1 MDTLRLGD
9 LGLGEQETARYESTQ
24 NPAYAMLQYS
34 GLIYGFPA
42 QYPFRP
48 VPGVK
53 IRGKEMAKLILVDLI
68 LYSVLLRRSGNGM
81 AYEEHVD
88 QAAGLIRSYY
98 RGIHEVNGQGDAPS
112 IENILLDRVSYRK
125 NYFDFRRSGINSHL
139 FWDWYFFQEY
149 LEAVEKNSTLSSGW
163 FDDLLWRKKEMKKLT
178 IKLVASAIHSDR
190 KITRGEQVLLN
201 HFHKSARFLS
211 PNEKARIHK
220 ILKDGI
226 DLEHI
231 RIPGLSWIGRRY
243 LLDISLLAM
252 YADKKLEQAEE
263 EYLRGLIRHLNL
275 SEENLLESKVDL
287 GLFLFQYGRKLHFYN
302 RRKNGLALVG
312 QAVSENTGKL
322 GKAASLEYKETMEMA
337 ATFGLLLQHQL
348 RIGKHRRV
356 PSEEEIAF
364 ALDQLK
370 DIPRFLPFFSIMFV
384 PVPGITEA
392 YILLACAIERMT
404 GNSIQ
409 LLPSQFSRIAKGK

>member
-1 MDTLRLGD
+1 LGI
-9 LGLGEQETARYESTQ
+9 GPGQTAHYESTRH
-24 NPAYAMLQYS
+24 PAYAILQCS

-48 VPGVK
+48 APEVK
-53 IRGKEMAKLILVDLI
+53 MKGKNKAKMILLDLI
-68 LYSVLLRRSGNGM
+68 LYSALVRKSGDET
-81 AYEEHVD
+81 AYEEKVEET
-88 QAAGLIRSYY
+88 ARLISSYY
-98 RGIHEVNGQGDAPS
+98 QGVHDIASQGEEPS
-112 IENILLDRVSYRK
+112 IENILLDRVAYRK

-149 LEAVEKNSTLSSGW
+149 LEAVERNYSLSPEW
-163 FDDLLWRKKEMKKLT
+163 FDNLLWRKKEMKKLT
-178 IKLVASAIHSDR
+178 IMLVAAAIHSDR
-190 KITRGEQVLLN
+190 KITRGEQALLN

-211 PNEKARIHK
+211 ANEKARIKK
-220 ILKDGI
+220 ILDEGI
-226 DLEHI
+226 DLERI
-231 RIPGLSWIGRRY
+231 RLPELSWIGRRY
-243 LLDISLLAM
+243 LLDISLLAI
-252 YADKKLEQAEE
+252 YADKKLEKAEE
-263 EYLRGLIRHLNL
+263 KYLIKLTRFLNL
-275 SEENLLESKVDL
+275 SEDDLLESKVDL

-322 GKAASLEYKETMEMA
+322 GKAATLEYEETMEMA
-337 ATFGLLLQHQL
+337 STFGLLLQHQF

-392 YILLACAIERMT
+392 YILLACAIERLT
-404 GNSIQ
+404 GDSVR
-409 LLPSQFSRIAKGK
+409 LLPSQFSRFAKGK